1 MMLSVK
7 AKLWVNKMIIYKVRN
22 KINNKIYIGQTVNTL
37 DVRRSQHERS
47 YDYGKRTAFSNAIH
61 KYGKE
66 NFEWEIIYEAD
77 SISELNEKETY
88 YIEKYNSLVTQNG
101 YNLKGGGGND
111 FLTDEVKKKISV
123 AQIGEKNHMYGKT
136 GVLNPTSKKVINLTT
151 NMIFGSASEAAQYDK
166 TNFSH
171 VCSVCRGTRGST
183 KGNVY
188 RYLDKENNILQPEN
202 SAKVKAKKVRNLDTG
217 EIFENATKAEFHY
230 QGYKSG
236 NLSKACTGKNKTFA
250 GFRWEY
256 I

>member
-1 MMLSVK
+1 
-7 AKLWVNKMIIYKVRN
+7 MIIYKVTN
-22 KINNKIYIGQTVNTL
+22 TINNKVYIGQTIYPL
-37 DVRRSQHERS
+37 HIRKSQHERS
-47 YDYGKRTAFSNAIH
+47 YVYGYKTAFSNAIK

-66 NFEWEIIYEAD
+66 NFKWEVIYETN
-77 SISELNEKETY
+77 SIEDLNEKESY
-88 YIEKYNSLVTQNG
+88 YIEYYDSLVTKNG

-111 FLTDEVKKKISV
+111 FLTQEVKIKIRES
-123 AQIGEKNHMYGKT
+123 QLGEKNHMFGKR
-136 GVLNPTSKKVINLTT
+136 GELNPTSKKVINITT
-151 NMIFGSASEAAQYDK
+151 NMIFGSASEAARYDE

-171 VCSVCRGTRGST
+171 VCAVCRGSRGST

-188 RYLDKENNILQPEN
+188 RYLDGDNKIIEPEN
-202 SAKVKAKKVRNLDTG
+202 TAYIKAKKVKNIDTG
-217 EIFENATKAEFHY
+217 EIFESAISAEIYY